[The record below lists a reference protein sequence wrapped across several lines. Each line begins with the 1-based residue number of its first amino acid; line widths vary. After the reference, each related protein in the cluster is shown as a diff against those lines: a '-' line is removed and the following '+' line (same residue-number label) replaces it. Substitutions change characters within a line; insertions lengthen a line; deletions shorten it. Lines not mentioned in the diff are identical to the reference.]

1 MLLTNFDIRC
11 GIRTLLLVHYYQVS
25 LFCLAIGRDPKGMT
39 IAVVNEEMAGS
50 GCGAWSDG
58 CLITS
63 GMKEL
68 DMDEDWE
75 DDWDIEETVTLPG
88 QSMEGGPKLELK
100 GRVKKG
106 RSVFRFGLCFP
117 SFF

>member
-1 MLLTNFDIRC
+1 M
-11 GIRTLLLVHYYQVS
+11 HYYQVS

-100 GRVKKG
+100 GRVKKREG
-106 RSVFRFGLCFP
+106 CLPIWALFP
-117 SFF
+117 KFSLVYFLFLNMI